1 LDQATR
7 KLSFSNAARK
17 LFTIDG
23 TPVLDY
29 QDLINFC
36 ENFYKKIIENTNEK
50 GNLYKNK
57 FVFHFQL
64 FFVCFF

>member
-1 LDQATR
+1 MDQATR

-36 ENFYKKIIENTNEK
+36 EKFYKKIIENTNEK
-50 GNLYKNK
+50 GTLYKNK
-57 FVFHFQL
+57 VPLSFSTFSS
-64 FFVCFF
+64 FF